1 MKLKVKTQV
10 QDDQV
15 RVTAKAVMTYKQL
28 SQQFV
33 ALIYRL
39 TYNLLTTAKEK
50 HPLCRGCFSL
60 ACKSL
65 SLRAIG

>member
-15 RVTAKAVMTYKQL
+15 RVTAKAAMTYKQL
-28 SQQFV
+28 SQQFA

-50 HPLCRGCFSL
+50 HPLCRGCFLL
-60 ACKSL
+60 AVET
-65 SLRAIG
+65 I